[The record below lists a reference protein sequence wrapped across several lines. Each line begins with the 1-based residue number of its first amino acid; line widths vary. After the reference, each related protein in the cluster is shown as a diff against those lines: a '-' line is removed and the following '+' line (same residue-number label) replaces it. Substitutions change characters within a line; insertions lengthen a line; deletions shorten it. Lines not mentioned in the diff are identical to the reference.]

1 MPALVLFVFG
11 LALQLLF
18 TLAGPDGGAGWHIA
32 FQGDAPVWQDLAWKL
47 AHGGAD
53 DQLRLPW
60 RPPGMLWLVSSLW
73 DGEPANALPLRFGFA
88 VLGAMVAPLVWLLLR
103 PAVANQVAL
112 VAAGLC
118 AAASQVLLIG
128 SGLHVELVYL
138 VGALLALLDHERL
151 LARGTKST
159 ALRLG
164 LVHGA
169 LCLLRAEHA
178 LTVVALLV
186 VARWRGATWRSLGL
200 AAVACAAVIA
210 PWQWHAH
217 GLVAAYNAGA
227 PALPPHPLPWE
238 PAAMAR
244 LRTLPSFQQVPMF
257 LFVSDTMRVRGA
269 AHVAAADLDVVR
281 EAYGCFPEPLRAGL
295 IAAYGPINFFLANT
309 PEANGGFSAAALDR
323 PPPLTGGAA
332 RYPPGLLTG
341 LPRGQILFGYPPHL
355 DAVVHGTWRG
365 LGEIAADPL
374 GALARCGKKLW
385 HATQGAAPN
394 LGGYALPIGM
404 SGERRQVDFV
414 TATGIWPTAWRL
426 MLLGVALFG
435 LSRVC
440 RQRALWPLFA
450 FAATKMLVVLA
461 YFGYARQGVL
471 CLPLVALGLAA
482 AAHALRPGTLAAGC
496 RPRIALPLLAAL
508 LALEVVRAATTA
520 ATVDSR
526 PVVAGTG
533 EPFGAMD
540 FSSRTVV
547 FR

>member
-1 MPALVLFVFG
+1 MPAIVLFVFG

-18 TLAGPDGGAGWHIA
+18 MLAGPDGGAGWHIA

-47 AHGGAD
+47 AHGVAD

-60 RPPGMLWLVSSLW
+60 RPPGMLWLVSGLW
-73 DGEPANALPLRFGFA
+73 AGEPAHVLPLRIGFT
-88 VLGAMVAPLVWLLLR
+88 VLGAAVAPLVWLLLR
-103 PAVANQVAL
+103 RAVAGQVAL
-112 VAAGLC
+112 VTAGLC
-118 AAASQVLLIG
+118 AAASQVLLLG

-138 VGALLALLDHERL
+138 VGVLLALLDHERL
-151 LARGTKST
+151 QARGTKST

-169 LCLLRAEHA
+169 LCLLRAEHV

-186 VARWRGATWRSLGL
+186 VARWRGGTWRSLGL
-200 AAVACAAVIA
+200 AAVACGAVIA
-210 PWQWHAH
+210 PWQWHAN

-227 PALPPHPLPWE
+227 PDLPPHPLPWE
-238 PAAMAR
+238 PAAVAR

-257 LFVSDTMRVRGA
+257 LFVSGTMRVRGA
-269 AHVAAADLDVVR
+269 SRVAAADLDVVR

-323 PPPLTGGAA
+323 PPLLAGGAG
-332 RYPPGLLTG
+332 RYPLDLLTG

-355 DAVVHGTWRG
+355 DAIVNGTARG
-365 LGEIAADPL
+365 LAEIAADPL
-374 GALARCGKKLW
+374 GAIARGGKKLW
-385 HATQGAAPN
+385 HAAQGAAPN
-394 LGGYALPIGM
+394 LGGYALPIGL

-414 TATGIWPTAWRL
+414 TATGIWPAAWRL
-426 MLLGVALFG
+426 ALLGTALFG
-435 LSRVC
+435 LSRV
-440 RQRALWPLFA
+440 RGQRALWPLFA
-450 FAATKMLVVLA
+450 FAGTKLLVVLA

-482 AAHALRPGTLAAGC
+482 AGHALRPGALAVVC
-496 RPRIALPLLAAL
+496 RPRVALGLLAAL
-508 LALEVVRAATTA
+508 LAIEIVRAATTA
-520 ATVDSR
+520 ATVDAR

-540 FSSRTVV
+540 FSARTIV